1 MQKRFC
7 DLQIGDKIY
16 EIAGDHMFIDTI
28 TGVSIL
34 ECCYDFYLQDQ
45 TLLSFSVII
54 PPDYI
59 NESTYFNKN
68 TEILYTTDIKVFLHG
83 L

>member
-16 EIAGDHMFIDTI
+16 EIAGDYMYIDTI
-28 TGVSIL
+28 TRVSIFL
-34 ECCYDFYLQDQ
+34 NSYDFSLRDQ
-45 TLLSFSVII
+45 ALVNFFLFF
-54 PPDYI
+54 PLDYG
-59 NESTYFNKN
+59 NESTYFNKDSG
-68 TEILYTTDIKVFLHG
+68 ILYTTDIKVFLHG